1 MECIMNTLYYY
12 LKTVLDSIGSH
23 GPGLM
28 CLIAFIALIYPQYGT
43 AQDTTF
49 TVAVESKTEAH
60 PHFGE
65 GNSNG
70 YAINGEQGKELVL
83 MRGITYEFVTD
94 GVGSFH
100 PFYISTNAAGGGAG
114 EYNDGVT
121 NNNASGGTVLTFQPN
136 DNAPD
141 TLYYQCGNHQYMGY
155 RLIIRDPASPG
166 ERNFVANLSGNQQV
180 STVLTSAT
188 GQVTATLDANNRLQL
203 QGSFEGLTSEV
214 NTEIAGGAH
223 IHAAPAGVNG
233 GVEIPLELSLNSG
246 NMEGTFE
253 TSNNTYVLSNTQV
266 EMLLDRE
273 MYVNIHTMDYPSGE
287 LRGQL
292 MMEAESYYTAK
303 LSGAKQVPMAVKS
316 QGSGTVVA
324 ELHSDN
330 MLVLSG
336 AFADLESDLNAGLAG
351 GTHVHDTLAGAN
363 TGVAFP
369 LDVEASGNMRS
380 GVYMA
385 DSNMVELT
393 AGQVSRL
400 ENRMFYINVHSMNH
414 AAGEL
419 RGQLL
424 PQGGATFYS
433 QLSSTAQNPPF
444 ESEGFGGVAIE
455 LKGDSL
461 ILSGTFAH
469 LESDFNADVAGGSH
483 IHLAPAGRNGSVD
496 IALDASVSSS
506 MRAGAFLSSDNRF
519 ELDASAV
526 GNLMAREYYI
536 NIHTAEHAGGSLRGQ
551 ILPPADAY
559 FTAKLSTRNQIPPFQ
574 ASGSGGVIAEV
585 RDSTVTLT
593 GSFQGMAS
601 AFNSDVAG
609 GSHIHMATVGENGG
623 VEVPISAQTGSNDTS
638 GVYVASDNTYQLSHT
653 QTEALLEGNTYVNI
667 HSMAHAGGE
676 LRGQL
681 LLGPNRYPDSTSITT
696 PETDT
701 AEVEVDGL
709 LSSTFDVEWDAATD
723 TNGNKVG
730 YIYQL
735 SPDAEFS
742 GEQVLHVSASS
753 QTGVQ
758 LNYGLLDT
766 LLSDI
771 GLETGSSDTLYHR
784 VLSTDGSVQAKSE
797 TKVVVMTR
805 GNVTAISEAN
815 QLPDQTRLHPN
826 YPNPFNPTTQIQF
839 DLKKGQRVRLS
850 IYNVLGKEVATLI
863 DRQMNS
869 GSHSVNFDATGMSS
883 GVYLYRLQTP
893 GQTLTRKMM
902 LVK

>member
-1 MECIMNTLYYY
+1 MKTLYYSY
-12 LKTVLDSIGSH
+12 HKTLDSVLSY
-23 GPGLM
+23 GPGLLI
-28 CLIAFIALIYPQYGT
+28 LIAFISLVYPQEVYS
-43 AQDTTF
+43 QDTTF
-49 TVAVESKTEAH
+49 AVAVESKTEEH

-65 GNSNG
+65 GNSSG

-83 MRGITYEFVTD
+83 IRGITYEFETD

-100 PFYISTNAAGGGAG
+100 PFYISTDPVGAGAG

-121 NNNASGGTVLTFQPN
+121 NNNASDGTVLTFQPN

-155 RLIIRDPASPG
+155 RLIIKDPASPG

-180 STVLTSAT
+180 STVVTSAT

-203 QGSFEGLTSEV
+203 EGSFEGLTSEV
-214 NTEIAGGAH
+214 NTDIAGGSH

-233 GVEIPLELSLNSG
+233 GVEIPLELTLNSD
-246 NMEGTFE
+246 NMGGTYE
-253 TSNNTYVLSNTQV
+253 ASSNTYVLSNAQV
-266 EMLLDRE
+266 EMLLDRK
-273 MYVNIHTMDYPSGE
+273 MYVNIHTMNYPSGE
-287 LRGQL
+287 IRGQL
-292 MMEAESYYTAK
+292 MMEAESYYSAK

-316 QGSGTVVA
+316 KGSGTVVA

-336 AFADLESDLNAGLAG
+336 AFADLESDLNTGLAG

-369 LDVEASGNMRS
+369 LDVEASENMRA
-380 GVYMA
+380 GVYKA

-393 AGQVSRL
+393 ASQASKL
-400 ENRMFYINVHSMNH
+400 KNRMLYINVHSTNH

-424 PQGGATFYS
+424 PQGRATFYS
-433 QLSSTAQNPPF
+433 QLSSSSQNPPF
-444 ESEGFGGVAIE
+444 ESDGYGGVAIE

-461 ILSGTFAH
+461 ILSGTFAN

-506 MRAGAFLSSDNRF
+506 MRAGNFKSSNNRF

-526 GNLMAREYYI
+526 GNLMTREYYI

-559 FTAKLSTRNQIPPFQ
+559 FKAKLSTRNQVPPFQ
-574 ASGSGGVIAEV
+574 ATGTGEVIAEV

-593 GSFQGMAS
+593 GSFHGMAS

-609 GSHIHMATVGENGG
+609 GSHIHMAAVGENGG

-638 GVYVASDNTYQLSHT
+638 GVYVTSDNTYQLNQT
-653 QTEALLEGNTYVNI
+653 QTEALFEGNTYVNI
-667 HSMAHAGGE
+667 HSMVHAGGE

-681 LLGPNRYPDSTSITT
+681 LLSPNKYPDSTMITT
-696 PETDT
+696 PDADT

-709 LSSTFDVEWDAATD
+709 LSSTFDVEWNAASD

-730 YIYQL
+730 YIYQI
-735 SPDAEFS
+735 SPNTEFS
-742 GEQVLHVSASS
+742 GEHLMHISAGTDAGI
-753 QTGVQ
+753 QINFGI
-758 LNYGLLDT
+758 LDT
-766 LLSDI
+766 LLADI
-771 GLETGSSDTLYHR
+771 GVDVGTSDTLYHR
-784 VLSTDGSVQAKSE
+784 VLSTDGSLQAQSE

-805 GNVTAISEAN
+805 GEVTAISEGN
-815 QLPDQTRLHPN
+815 EVPDRTSLYAN
-826 YPNPFNPTTQIQF
+826 YPNPFNPSTQIQF
-839 DLKKGQRVRLS
+839 SLNTTKEVELS
-850 IYNVLGKEVATLI
+850 VYNVLGKKVATLI
-863 DRQMNS
+863 DRQINS
-869 GSHSVNFDATGMSS
+869 GRHSVNFDATGMSS
-883 GVYLYRLQTP
+883 GVYLYRLKTEE
-893 GQTLTRKMM
+893 QTLTKKMM